1 MKNLLLLPFAT
12 LLLISCEE
20 APKNELE
27 VQENT
32 AADLESGRVY
42 GSVDYN
48 DGLLAEST
56 LLDVK
61 MAMLEDLDA
70 ADVSRDEMVAAC
82 KDAMAEYDRVISAL
96 NSVEAYGVKG
106 EEFKQAV
113 IDYVKTTGRIF
124 NMYNDYADLLAI
136 PDSEWT
142 EEKASIW
149 DETYNAIF
157 EDYIA
162 ANDKCIEVQEAYAS
176 LNDMRLEYSG
186 STAEEIYEESINNQ

>member
-1 MKNLLLLPFAT
+1 MKNLLLLLFAT

-20 APKNELE
+20 AAKNELE

-32 AADLESGRVY
+32 AADFESGRVY
-42 GSVDYN
+42 GPVDYN

-70 ADVSRDEMVAAC
+70 ADVPRDEMVAAC

-113 IDYVKTTGRIF
+113 IDYAKTTGRIF
-124 NMYNDYADLLAI
+124 NMYNDYADLLSI

-142 EEKASIW
+142 EEEASIW

-162 ANDKCIEVQEAYAS
+162 ANDNCIEVQEAYAS

-186 STAEEIYEESINNQ
+186 STAEEIYEESITTE